1 MIENIKNN
9 DNYTKR
15 LIPFYVISIIL
26 HLIFLGMTFAYSSI
40 ANASNEFKTTVYE
53 GGNDTGIDK
62 ESGTPMDD
70 NKEASVKR
78 KKIFRVDY
86 FNTLLLEKPIKVKP
100 IIKPK
105 PVPEIPKPV
114 KPHPIQPPESDQI
127 PIETNLD
134 IENVEKTGIILTF
147 EELQKEGIVLQFPPY
162 IFDIIPYNDQNW
174 QSFRSLACSGHDIIY
189 FLADIS
195 KKDGFEEYFKWAAFW
210 DFLFSM
216 DAVKDP
222 PTPIGIAEI
231 IEDPYFLT
239 PQMASD
245 ALRMRIETMEYN
257 VPTYK
262 NFNFLDINGQILAP
276 LDIEELELPIVFL
289 VDHQGYV
296 RLKLEGRIEDIPL
309 DHVKKAVGVIKKMWN
324 MNDIE
329 SALAIAAIISY
340 QQKLENEKK
349 NDSDVN

>member
-1 MIENIKNN
+1 
-9 DNYTKR
+9 
-15 LIPFYVISIIL
+15 
-26 HLIFLGMTFAYSSI
+26 
-40 ANASNEFKTTVYE
+40 
-53 GGNDTGIDK
+53 
-62 ESGTPMDD
+62 
-70 NKEASVKR
+70 
-78 KKIFRVDY
+78 
-86 FNTLLLEKPIKVKP
+86 
-100 IIKPK
+100 
-105 PVPEIPKPV
+105 
-114 KPHPIQPPESDQI
+114 
-127 PIETNLD
+127 
-134 IENVEKTGIILTF
+134 
-147 EELQKEGIVLQFPPY
+147 
-162 IFDIIPYNDQNW
+162 
-174 QSFRSLACSGHDIIY
+174 
-189 FLADIS
+189 
-195 KKDGFEEYFKWAAFW
+195 
-210 DFLFSM
+210 
-216 DAVKDP
+216 
-222 PTPIGIAEI
+222 
-231 IEDPYFLT
+231 FLT